1 MSADEGETIK
11 VRVSFTDDAENAESL
26 TSAATD
32 AVAAAPKPLT
42 ASFSGMPSEHAGEG
56 ETFTFGLT
64 FSEEFGLSYKTLR
77 DEAFDVRGGEVRR
90 AKRKQQG
97 SNQSWTIT
105 VEPDSH
111 AAVTVRL
118 PAGSVETADGR
129 GLERAVSATV
139 AGPVG
144 IAVADARVD
153 ENGGAPLAFAV
164 TLSRPASERLTV
176 DYATADGSAQA
187 GMDYTAASGTLTFQG
202 GRIVAD
208 GQRDGTRRL
217 ARRYRGDADA
227 DVVEPVERPAD
238 GRRPKESRN
247 RAEVVLEAIGGNQWT
262 SHDSPPADDVVDDS
276 AGVSIGAAAQDA
288 PGPHAG
294 GRPRWLQRAR

>member
-1 MSADEGETIK
+1 MVRWRSDETLTASVSGISDADGLDDASFAYQWIRGSADIEGATDSSYTLVSADEGETIK

-187 GMDYTAASGTLTFQG
+187 GMDYTAASGTLTFQAG
-202 GRIVAD
+202 ESSQTVNVTVLDDSHDDTEETLTLTLSNPSSGRL
-208 GQRDGTRRL
+208 T
-217 ARRYRGDADA
+217 DAD
-227 DVVEPVERPAD
+227 
-238 GRRPKESRN
+238 PKSR
-247 RAEVVLEAIGGNQWT
+247 AT
-262 SHDSPPADDVVDDS
+262 
-276 AGVSIGAAAQDA
+276 A
-288 PGPHAG
+288 P
-294 GRPRWLQRAR
+294 R